1 MSSVGSRTSPTASVT
16 RLDASM
22 RLRERA
28 FVAIALAGLSAGA
41 LWVDR
46 SLQFFIGRDSS
57 LFLYVAQRIQEGAV
71 PYRDVWD
78 HKPPLI
84 YYFGMI
90 GLALG
95 DHGITGV
102 TVVEF
107 ATLFFA
113 AVVGFWALYR
123 TLGLLP
129 ALFGS
134 VAWLTAIPLMLDGGN
149 RPEEYAWPFQF
160 SAIALFLGEKRAG
173 PSRWRWIVIG
183 VTAGF
188 AGLLKPTILGV
199 WAAIY
204 LAEAVHAW
212 QIRSARSITLPVLL
226 GTLGGLA
233 VVLPVGL
240 YFVTIGAAGD
250 FVDQVIRFNVEYSS
264 AGLSEHLGALI
275 EGVGFT
281 SFSGLFPIAFAGWV
295 AALIQLMR
303 GSAPARARP
312 LFLVAAFALPID
324 FALASGTG
332 RPYREYFLACLPT
345 LGVLAAVAASSARPA
360 LERAATRLRLSPQA
374 VVIGGFVLV
383 AVLSVSAIPT
393 LAQFRREL
401 GPNDQERTRPIATT
415 YVKEHTVSTDRV
427 LFWGGEGGLNFTTGR
442 RAPTRYAYQY
452 ALYMRNYQSPAKV
465 DELLTALQ
473 HDPPALIV
481 DASPAT
487 LDVPPLDRATREG
500 WILQEPK
507 YAILPE
513 MDRLF
518 SWIDA
523 NYVRVDDVGY
533 LRWPIYAPRKAVS
546 PE

>member
-1 MSSVGSRTSPTASVT
+1 
-16 RLDASM
+16 M
-22 RLRERA
+22 RLRER
-28 FVAIALAGLSAGA
+28 VLITIALAALSAGA

-46 SLQFFIGRDSS
+46 SIQFFIGRDSS
-57 LFLYVAQRIQEGAV
+57 LFLYVAQRIQEGGL

-84 YYFGMI
+84 YYFGVI

-107 ATLFFA
+107 ATMVVA

-134 VAWLTAIPLMLDGGN
+134 IAWITAVPLILDGGN

-160 SAIALFLGEKRAG
+160 SAIALFLWEKRAG
-173 PSRWRWIVIG
+173 PSRWRWFAIG
-183 VTAGF
+183 IAAGF
-188 AGLLKPTILGV
+188 AGLLKPTIIGV

-204 LAEAVHAW
+204 LAEAAHAW
-212 QIRSARSITLPVLL
+212 QLRSARTIVLPVML

-233 VVLPVGL
+233 VVLPIGL
-240 YFVTIGAAGD
+240 YFAATGVIGD

-264 AGLSEHLGALI
+264 ATLSEHVLALL
-275 EGVGFT
+275 EGIGFT

-295 AALIQLMR
+295 AALVQLVR
-303 GSAPARARP
+303 GTAPRHARP
-312 LFLVAAFALPID
+312 LLLFGVFALPLD
-324 FALASGTG
+324 YALASGTG
-332 RPYREYFLACLPT
+332 RPYREYFLGCLPT
-345 LGVLAAVAASSARPA
+345 LGILAAVAASAVRPA
-360 LERAATRLRLSPQA
+360 LGRASARLRLPPRA
-374 VVIGGFVLV
+374 VVIGTFVLV
-383 AVLSVSAIPT
+383 AALSGSAVPT
-393 LAQFRREL
+393 LAEFRRGF
-401 GPNDQERTRPIATT
+401 GPNDQERTRPAATT
-415 YVKEHTVSTDRV
+415 YVIEHTASADRV

-473 HDPPALIV
+473 RDPPALIV

-487 LDVPPLDRATREG
+487 LDVPPLDRAAREG
-500 WILQEPK
+500 WTLLEPK
-507 YAILPE
+507 YAILPA

-518 SWIDA
+518 SWIET
-523 NYVRVDDVGY
+523 NYVRVAEVGY
-533 LRWPIYAPRKAVS
+533 LRWPVYAPRKVAR
-546 PE
+546 PQ

>member
-1 MSSVGSRTSPTASVT
+1 
-16 RLDASM
+16 M

-28 FVAIALAGLSAGA
+28 LVTIALAALSAGA

-46 SLQFFIGRDSS
+46 SIQFFIGRDSS
-57 LFLYVAQRIQEGAV
+57 LFLYVAQRIQEGGV

-84 YYFGMI
+84 YYFGVI

-95 DHGITGV
+95 DHGVSGV

-134 VAWLTAIPLMLDGGN
+134 AAWITATPLMLDGGN

-160 SAIALFLGEKRAG
+160 SAIALFLWEKRAG
-173 PSRWRWIVIG
+173 PSRWRWITIG
-183 VTAGF
+183 IAAGF
-188 AGLLKPTILGV
+188 AGLLKPTILGI

-204 LAEAVHAW
+204 LAEAIQAW
-212 QIRSARSITLPVLL
+212 QLRSVRSIALPEIL

-233 VVLPVGL
+233 VTLPIGL
-240 YFVTIGAAGD
+240 YFVASGAAGD
-250 FVDQVIRFNVEYSS
+250 FMDQVIRFNVEYSS
-264 AGLSEHLGALI
+264 STGSEHLQALI
-275 EGVGFT
+275 QGIGFT
-281 SFSGLFPIAFAGWV
+281 SFSGLFPIALAGWV
-295 AALIQLMR
+295 AALVQLMR
-303 GSAPARARP
+303 GTAPANARP
-312 LFLVAAFALPID
+312 LFLVAAFALPLD

-332 RPYREYFLACLPT
+332 RPYREYFLGCLPT
-345 LGVLAAVAASSARPA
+345 LGVLAAIAAASARPA
-360 LERAATRLRLSPQA
+360 LDRAAERLKASPRA
-374 VVIGGFVLV
+374 VLV
-383 AVLSVSAIPT
+383 GVFALWSILALSAIPA
-393 LAQFRREL
+393 LAQYRSAF
-401 GPNDQERTRPIATT
+401 GPNDQERTRPAATA
-415 YVKEHTVSTDRV
+415 YVADHTATADRV

-473 HDPPALIV
+473 RDPPALIV

-487 LDVPPLDRATREG
+487 IDVPPLDRAAREG
-500 WILQEPK
+500 WTLREPK

-513 MDRLF
+513 MDQLF

-523 NYVRVDDVGY
+523 HYVRVDEVGS
-533 LRWPIYAPRKAVS
+533 LRWPIYVPRTVVS
-546 PE
+546 AQ

>member
-1 MSSVGSRTSPTASVT
+1 
-16 RLDASM
+16 M
-22 RLRERA
+22 RLRER
-28 FVAIALAGLSAGA
+28 VLITIALGALSAAA

-46 SLQFFIGRDSS
+46 SIQFFIGRDSS
-57 LFLYVAQRIQEGAV
+57 LFLYVAQRIQDGGL

-84 YYFGMI
+84 YYFGVI

-102 TVVEF
+102 TIVEF
-107 ATLFFA
+107 ATMLFA

-134 VAWLTAIPLMLDGGN
+134 VAWITAVPLILDGGN

-160 SAIALFLGEKRAG
+160 SAIALFVWDKRAG
-173 PSRWRWIVIG
+173 PSRWRWFVIG
-183 VTAGF
+183 IAAAF

-204 LAEAVHAW
+204 LAETVHAW
-212 QIRSARSITLPVLL
+212 QLRSPRSIVVPL
-226 GTLGGLA
+226 TLGALGVLA
-233 VVLPVGL
+233 VVVPIGL
-240 YFVTIGAAGD
+240 YFVATGVASD
-250 FVDQVIRFNVEYSS
+250 FVDQVLRFNVEYSS
-264 AGLSEHLGALI
+264 ATLSEHVQALL
-275 EGVGFT
+275 EGIAFT

-295 AALIQLMR
+295 AALVQIVR
-303 GSAPARARP
+303 GTVPTRVRKLL
-312 LFLVAAFALPID
+312 LFGVFALPID
-324 FALASGTG
+324 YALASATG
-332 RPYREYFLACLPT
+332 RPYREYFLGCLPT
-345 LGVLAAVAASSARPA
+345 LGVLAAIAASSVRAA
-360 LERAATRLRLSPQA
+360 LERAAARLRLRPQA
-374 VVIGGFVLV
+374 IVIGAFVLV
-383 AVLSVSAIPT
+383 AVLSASAIPA
-393 LAQFRREL
+393 LAEFRRGL
-401 GPNDQERTRPIATT
+401 GPNDQERTRPLATT
-415 YVKEHTVSTDRV
+415 YVVEHTASTDRV

-452 ALYMRNYQSPAKV
+452 ALYMRNYQSRAKV

-473 HDPPALIV
+473 RDPPALIV

-500 WILQEPK
+500 WTLLEPK
-507 YAILPE
+507 YAILPD

-523 NYVRVDDVGY
+523 HYVRVDEVGY
-533 LRWPIYAPRKAVS
+533 LHWPIYAPREVVTT
-546 PE
+546 E

>member
-1 MSSVGSRTSPTASVT
+1 
-16 RLDASM
+16 M

-28 FVAIALAGLSAGA
+28 FVTIALAALSAGA

-46 SLQFFIGRDSS
+46 SIQFFIGRDSS
-57 LFLYVAQRIQEGAV
+57 LFLYVAQRIQDGGL

-84 YYFGMI
+84 YYFGVI

-95 DHGITGV
+95 DHGISGV

-113 AVVGFWALYR
+113 ASVGFWALHR

-134 VAWLTAIPLMLDGGN
+134 VAWITAIPLMLDGGN

-160 SAIALFLGEKRAG
+160 SAIALFLWGQRAG
-173 PSRWRWIVIG
+173 PSRWRWIAIG
-183 VTAGF
+183 IAAGF
-188 AGLLKPTILGV
+188 AGLLKPTILGI

-212 QIRSARSITLPVLL
+212 QLRSVRSIVQPVVL

-233 VVLPVGL
+233 VVLPIGL
-240 YFVTIGAAGD
+240 YFVATGVFGD
-250 FVDQVIRFNVEYSS
+250 FVDQVLRFNVGYSS
-264 AGLSEHLGALI
+264 ATWSEHLQALLAGI
-275 EGVGFT
+275 GYT

-295 AALIQLMR
+295 AALVQVVR
-303 GSAPARARP
+303 GIVPPHARP
-312 LFLVAAFALPID
+312 LLLFGVFALPLD
-324 FALASGTG
+324 YALASATG
-332 RPYREYFLACLPT
+332 RPYREYFLGCLPT
-345 LGVLAAVAASSARPA
+345 LGVLAAIAASAVRPA
-360 LERAATRLRLSPQA
+360 LERVSARLRTPA
-374 VVIGGFVLV
+374 RTIVVGTFVLV
-383 AVLSVSAIPT
+383 AVLSASAIPT
-393 LAQFRREL
+393 LAEFRRGL
-401 GPNDQERTRPIATT
+401 GPNDQERTRPVATT
-415 YVKEHTVSTDRV
+415 YVVEHTASADHV
-427 LFWGGEGGLNFTTGR
+427 LFWGGEGGLNFTTDR

-473 HDPPALIV
+473 RDPPALIV

-487 LDVPPLDRATREG
+487 LDVPPLDRAAREA
-500 WILQEPK
+500 WTLREPK
-507 YAILPE
+507 YEILPE

-518 SWIDA
+518 AWIDA
-523 NYVRVDDVGY
+523 HYVRVDEVGF
-533 LRWPIYAPRKAVS
+533 LRWPIYAPRTSVS
-546 PE
+546 AQ

>member
-1 MSSVGSRTSPTASVT
+1 
-16 RLDASM
+16 M
-22 RLRERA
+22 RLRER
-28 FVAIALAGLSAGA
+28 VLITIVLAALSAGA
-41 LWVDR
+41 LWIDR
-46 SLQFFIGRDSS
+46 SIQFFIGRDSS
-57 LFLYVAQRIQEGAV
+57 LFLYVAQRIQDGGL

-84 YYFGMI
+84 YYFGVI

-107 ATLFFA
+107 ATMLIA

-134 VAWLTAIPLMLDGGN
+134 IAWITAVPLILDGGN

-160 SAIALFLGEKRAG
+160 GAIALFLWEKRAG
-173 PSRWRWIVIG
+173 PSRWRWFAIG
-183 VTAGF
+183 IAAGF
-188 AGLLKPTILGV
+188 AGLLKPTIIGV

-204 LAEAVHAW
+204 LAETVHAL
-212 QIRSARSITLPVLL
+212 QVRSLRSIALPVVL

-233 VVLPVGL
+233 VVLPIGL
-240 YFVTIGAAGD
+240 YFVATGVIGD
-250 FVDQVIRFNVEYSS
+250 FMDQVLRFNVEYSS
-264 AGLSEHLGALI
+264 ATLTEHVLALF
-275 EGVGFT
+275 EGIGFT

-295 AALIQLMR
+295 AALVQIVR
-303 GSAPARARP
+303 GTATPHARP
-312 LFLVAAFALPID
+312 LLLFGVFALPID
-324 FALASGTG
+324 YALASGTG
-332 RPYREYFLACLPT
+332 RPYREYFLGCLPT
-345 LGVLAAVAASSARPA
+345 LGILAAIAASAVRPA
-360 LERAATRLRLSPQA
+360 LERASARLRLPA
-374 VVIGGFVLV
+374 RTVVIGTFVLV
-383 AVLSVSAIPT
+383 AVISASAIPT
-393 LAQFRREL
+393 LAGFRRGL
-401 GPNDQERTRPIATT
+401 GPNVQERTRPVATT
-415 YVKEHTVSTDRV
+415 YVVEHTSSTDRV

-473 HDPPALIV
+473 RDPPALIV

-487 LDVPPLDRATREG
+487 LDVPPLDRAARAG
-500 WILQEPK
+500 WTLLEPK
-507 YAILPE
+507 YATLPE

-533 LRWPIYAPRKAVS
+533 LRWPIYAPRKAVT
-546 PE
+546 PQ